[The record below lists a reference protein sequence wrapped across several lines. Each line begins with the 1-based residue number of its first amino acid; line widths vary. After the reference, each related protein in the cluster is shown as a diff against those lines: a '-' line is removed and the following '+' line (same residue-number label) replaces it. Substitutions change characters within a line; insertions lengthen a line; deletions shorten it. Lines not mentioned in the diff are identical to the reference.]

1 MENVVIRIL
10 VLLFSV
16 VFHEY
21 AHGWTAWKLG
31 DSTARDSGRLTLN
44 PLPHIDPMGSILV
57 PLMLSFT
64 GSIMLGWAKP
74 VPVNPD
80 RLFNPADDHPKV
92 AAAGPLSN
100 LLLALVSSVLLGL
113 ALALWGI
120 PTAGPQGGT
129 TTPGFQVFLFEMFQ
143 MGILINV
150 VLAFFNLLP
159 LPPLDGSWILIR
171 FLPPSAR
178 FRYLQLHRYGLLV
191 VVGFLLLVRYTFV
204 GDLVNAGVMG
214 AVHPF
219 FQLSIRLAGIIG

>member
-1 MENVVIRIL
+1 MDIAIRIL

-44 PLPHIDPMGSILV
+44 PLKHIDPMGSILV

-64 GSIMLGWAKP
+64 GSIILGWAKP
-74 VPVNPD
+74 VPVVPA
-80 RLFNPADDHPKV
+80 RLFNPVNDHPKV

-100 LLLALVSSVLLGL
+100 LLLALICSVLLGVT
-113 ALALWGI
+113 LALWGV
-120 PTAGPQGGT
+120 PSAGSEVDAT
-129 TTPGFQVFLFEMFQ
+129 VPGLQHFLLEMFQ

-150 VLAFFNLLP
+150 VLALFNLLP

-171 FLPPSAR
+171 FLSPPAR
-178 FRYLQLHRYGLLV
+178 LRYLQLHRFGLLI

-204 GDLVNAGVMG
+204 GEMVSAGVVG
-214 AVHPF
+214 AVNPF
-219 FQLSIRLAGIIG
+219 FKLSMRLAGMIG